1 MSFDDF
7 LKAASF
13 TAAIAGVG
21 ISLATFIKT
30 LLEYIK
36 QGKLKSAEFFSN
48 IEKELWQNPTFKK
61 IGTLLM
67 AEESDKELINIDL
80 QDKYIFLAFVE
91 KIALM
96 LNSGLISEDIAH
108 YMFGYIAIACYD
120 NEAFWNDDKNLR
132 KNDPYWS
139 LFCDFCIRMK
149 KVEGSFKYSKK
160 KLKF

>member
-7 LKAASF
+7 LKVASF
-13 TAAIAGVG
+13 TAVIAGIV

-36 QGKLKSAEFFSN
+36 QGKLKRAENFSN
-48 IEKELWQNPTFKK
+48 LEIELWQNPSFKK
-61 IGTLLM
+61 IAILLT
-67 AEESDKELINIDL
+67 AEEPNQELQNIDL
-80 QDKYIFLAFVE
+80 QDKFVFLAFIE

-96 LNSGLISEDIAH
+96 LNSGLISKDIAH
-108 YMFGYIAIACYD
+108 YMFGYISIACYD
-120 NEAFWNDDKNLR
+120 NEAFWNDDVNLN

-149 KVEGSFKYSKK
+149 KVEKTFRYSRK